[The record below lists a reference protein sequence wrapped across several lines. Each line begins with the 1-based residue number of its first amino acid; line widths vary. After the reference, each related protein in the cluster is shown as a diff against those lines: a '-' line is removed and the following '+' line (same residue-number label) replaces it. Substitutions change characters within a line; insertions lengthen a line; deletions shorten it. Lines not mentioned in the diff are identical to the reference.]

1 MDVYE
6 FGDNGLVKLGD
17 VESLLNEMEE
27 GFKRV
32 TKEIVIDSMCMH
44 PAVGSLEDDD
54 GLESIDDMPQCET
67 EVDFSVLVGHVGT
80 IGRLCSDAWSILR
93 RANHKRLSNL
103 HKRTMPIKPPRH
115 LTTGKHGY
123 RIRKWVK

>member
-1 MDVYE
+1 
-6 FGDNGLVKLGD
+6 
-17 VESLLNEMEE
+17 MEE

-44 PAVGSLEDDD
+44 PAIGSLEDDD
-54 GLESIDDMPQCET
+54 GGLEDIDDMPQCET
-67 EVDFSVLVGHVGT
+67 ELDFSVLVGHVGT
-80 IGRLCSDAWSILR
+80 IGKIWPDTQRIFHTAYFRIPS
-93 RANHKRLSNL
+93 KR
-103 HKRTMPIKPPRH
+103 KRNMPIKPPRH

>member
-54 GLESIDDMPQCET
+54 GLDSIDDMPQCET
-67 EVDFSVLVGHVGT
+67 ELDFSVLVGHVGT
-80 IGRLCSDAWSILR
+80 IGKIWPDVQRIFRDTSFRL
-93 RANHKRLSNL
+93 ANQRKRN
-103 HKRTMPIKPPRH
+103 MPIKPPRH
-115 LTTGKHGY
+115 LTSGKHGY